1 MRFAMTSL
9 HSLECSV
16 EIKHLRSF
24 VTLAEELH
32 FGRAAQRLSIVQP
45 ALSMQIKM
53 LEEELGVRL
62 FERNRHS
69 VALTE
74 VGTLFLPEARA
85 TLYQSAHAADVARAC
100 GRGEIGRVRFGFV
113 SSVLPQLL
121 PRLIRSLHARFP
133 RIELELKD
141 MPGPDQAVALKNG
154 QLDFGLM
161 RLPATIPGIQTR
173 EVLQES
179 FIVALPGDHPLVAC
193 TSLHPTDLS
202 QLPVFI
208 LARRYAP
215 GFYDEVMQ
223 ALTHRGAHLQNATE
237 LGEFTTMLAL
247 VSAGLGVGLLPA
259 NAGRALPANVIS
271 RPLELQGYRATTGL
285 AWTELNSAVKSTVFS
300 LLDEFFAPG
309 QQPVEHLAKPASP
322 CPP

>member
-1 MRFAMTSL
+1 M
-9 HSLECSV
+9 

-223 ALTHRGAHLQNATE
+223 VLTHRGAHLQNATE

-271 RPLELQGYRATTGL
+271 RPLELQDYRATTGL

-300 LLDEFFAPG
+300 LLDELFAPG
-309 QQPVEHLAKPASP
+309 QQPVEH
-322 CPP
+322 

>member
-193 TSLHPTDLS
+193 TSP
-202 QLPVFI
+202 P
-208 LARRYAP
+208 
-215 GFYDEVMQ
+215 
-223 ALTHRGAHLQNATE
+223 
-237 LGEFTTMLAL
+237 
-247 VSAGLGVGLLPA
+247 
-259 NAGRALPANVIS
+259 S
-271 RPLELQGYRATTGL
+271 RPAARAPV
-285 AWTELNSAVKSTVFS
+285 AVCFMASS
-300 LLDEFFAPG
+300 LSRQAR
-309 QQPVEHLAKPASP
+309 
-322 CPP
+322 

>member
-300 LLDEFFAPG
+300 LLDELFAPG
-309 QQPVEHLAKPASP
+309 QQPVEH
-322 CPP
+322 

>member
-1 MRFAMTSL
+1 
-9 HSLECSV
+9 V

-74 VGTLFLPEARA
+74 VGAIFLPEARA

-100 GRGEIGRVRFGFV
+100 GRGEIGRVRLGFV
-113 SSVLPQLL
+113 SSVLPELL
-121 PRLIRSLHARFP
+121 PSLIRALHTRFP

-141 MPGPDQAVALKNG
+141 MPGPDQASALKNG

-161 RLPATIPGIQTR
+161 RLPAAIPGIQTR
-173 EVLQES
+173 EVLEET

-193 TSLHPTDLS
+193 DTLPPTALA

-215 GFYDEVMQ
+215 GFYDELMQ
-223 ALTHRGAHLQNATE
+223 SLARHGAQLQIATE

-271 RPLELQGYRATTGL
+271 RPLELGSYRATTGL
-285 AWTELNSAVKSTVFS
+285 AWTDLNSAVKTTVFS
-300 LLDEFFAPG
+300 LIDELLPM
-309 QQPVEHLAKPASP
+309 ASLRDKS
-322 CPP
+322 

>member
-1 MRFAMTSL
+1 M
-9 HSLECSV
+9 

-285 AWTELNSAVKSTVFS
+285 AWTELNSAVKSAVFS
-300 LLDEFFAPG
+300 LLDELFAPG
-309 QQPVEHLAKPASP
+309 QQPVEH
-322 CPP
+322 

>member
-85 TLYQSAHAADVARAC
+85 TRYQSAHAADVARAC

-300 LLDEFFAPG
+300 LLDELFAPG
-309 QQPVEHLAKPASP
+309 QQPVEH
-322 CPP
+322 

>member
-223 ALTHRGAHLQNATE
+223 ALTHRGAHLQNTTE

-300 LLDEFFAPG
+300 LLDELFAPG
-309 QQPVEHLAKPASP
+309 QQPVEH
-322 CPP
+322 

>member
-223 ALTHRGAHLQNATE
+223 VLTHRGAHLQHATE

-271 RPLELQGYRATTGL
+271 RPLELQDYRATTGL

-300 LLDEFFAPG
+300 LLDELFAPG
-309 QQPVEHLAKPASP
+309 QQPVEH
-322 CPP
+322 

>member
-121 PRLIRSLHARFP
+121 PRLIRSLHSRFP

-300 LLDEFFAPG
+300 LLDELFAPG
-309 QQPVEHLAKPASP
+309 QQPVEH
-322 CPP
+322 

>member
-74 VGTLFLPEARA
+74 VGSLFLPEARA

-113 SSVLPQLL
+113 SSVLPELL

-271 RPLELQGYRATTGL
+271 RPLELQDYRATTGL

-300 LLDEFFAPG
+300 LLDELFAPG
-309 QQPVEHLAKPASP
+309 QQPVEH
-322 CPP
+322 

>member
-1 MRFAMTSL
+1 M
-9 HSLECSV
+9 

-69 VALTE
+69 VTLTE
-74 VGTLFLPEARA
+74 VGAIFLPEARA

-100 GRGEIGRVRFGFV
+100 GRGEIGRVRLGFV
-113 SSVLPQLL
+113 SSVLPELL
-121 PRLIRSLHARFP
+121 PSLIRALHTRFP

-141 MPGPDQAVALKNG
+141 MPGPDQASALKNG

-161 RLPATIPGIQTR
+161 RLPAAIPGIQTR
-173 EVLQES
+173 EVLEET
-179 FIVALPGDHPLVAC
+179 FIVALPSDHPLVAC
-193 TSLHPTDLS
+193 DTLPPTALA

-215 GFYDEVMQ
+215 GFYDELMQ
-223 ALTHRGAHLQNATE
+223 SLARHGAQLQIATE

-271 RPLELQGYRATTGL
+271 RPLELGSYRATTGL
-285 AWTELNSAVKSTVFS
+285 AWTELNSAVKTTVFS
-300 LLDEFFAPG
+300 LIDELLPM
-309 QQPVEHLAKPASP
+309 ASLRDKS
-322 CPP
+322 

>member
-1 MRFAMTSL
+1 M
-9 HSLECSV
+9 

-74 VGTLFLPEARA
+74 VGSLFLPEARA

-271 RPLELQGYRATTGL
+271 RPLELQDYRATTGL

-300 LLDEFFAPG
+300 LLDELFAPG
-309 QQPVEHLAKPASP
+309 QQPVEH
-322 CPP
+322 

>member
-74 VGTLFLPEARA
+74 VGTIFLPEARA
-85 TLYQSAHAADVARAC
+85 TLHQSAHAADVARAC
-100 GRGEIGRVRFGFV
+100 GRGEIGRVRLGFV
-113 SSVLPQLL
+113 SSVLPELL
-121 PRLIRSLHARFP
+121 PTLVRALHARLP

-141 MPGPDQAVALKNG
+141 MPGPDQAAALKSG

-161 RLPATIPGIQTR
+161 RLPAAIPGIHTR
-173 EVLQES
+173 EVL
-179 FIVALPGDHPLVAC
+179 
-193 TSLHPTDLS
+193 
-202 QLPVFI
+202 
-208 LARRYAP
+208 
-215 GFYDEVMQ
+215 
-223 ALTHRGAHLQNATE
+223 
-237 LGEFTTMLAL
+237 
-247 VSAGLGVGLLPA
+247 
-259 NAGRALPANVIS
+259 
-271 RPLELQGYRATTGL
+271 
-285 AWTELNSAVKSTVFS
+285 
-300 LLDEFFAPG
+300 
-309 QQPVEHLAKPASP
+309 
-322 CPP
+322 

>member
-1 MRFAMTSL
+1 M
-9 HSLECSV
+9 

-69 VALTE
+69 VTLTE
-74 VGTLFLPEARA
+74 VGAIFLPEARA

-100 GRGEIGRVRFGFV
+100 GRGEIGRVRLGFV
-113 SSVLPQLL
+113 SSVLPELL
-121 PRLIRSLHARFP
+121 PSLIRALHTRFP

-141 MPGPDQAVALKNG
+141 MPGPDQASALKNG

-161 RLPATIPGIQTR
+161 RLPAAIPGIQTR
-173 EVLQES
+173 EVLEET

-193 TSLHPTDLS
+193 DSLPPTALA

-215 GFYDEVMQ
+215 GFYDELMQ
-223 ALTHRGAHLQNATE
+223 SLARHGAQLQIATE

-271 RPLELQGYRATTGL
+271 RPLELGSYRATTGL
-285 AWTELNSAVKSTVFS
+285 AWTELNSAVKTTVFS
-300 LLDEFFAPG
+300 LIDELLPM
-309 QQPVEHLAKPASP
+309 ASLRDKS
-322 CPP
+322 